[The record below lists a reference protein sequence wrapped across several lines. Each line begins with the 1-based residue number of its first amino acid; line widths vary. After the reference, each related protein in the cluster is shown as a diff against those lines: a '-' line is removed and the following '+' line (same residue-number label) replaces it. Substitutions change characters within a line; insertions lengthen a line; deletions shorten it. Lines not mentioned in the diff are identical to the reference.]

1 MAEHVSHLTVSAK
14 WKVPVVIIIII
25 IIIIIIHHKLDLN
38 ILVLSCL
45 IISSKAFQ
53 VVFVHLLYNSALFLA
68 SCCSFLLNAIANLIC
83 IFSVS
88 RQLVPLSILPKFL
101 HSFCGQKSVYP
112 NLLLKNFISINVN
125 SLLSF
130 VPVVFRIFEIKYFL
144 GLCNI
149 I

>member
-25 IIIIIIHHKLDLN
+25 IIIHHKIDHN
-38 ILVLSCL
+38 ILVSSCL

-68 SCCSFLLNAIANLIC
+68 SCCCSFLLNAVANLIC

-88 RQLVPLSILPKFL
+88 RQLVPVSILPKFL
-101 HSFCGQKSVYP
+101 HSSCGQKSVYP